1 MRHHICIELSIDF
14 LSKWHA
20 GSGDG
25 SLVSD
30 RLIRRDSRNWPF
42 IPGSTLKGVIRE
54 NCEKLSRTLL
64 FKSPSDPHQRD
75 LTIQDTFKPLKELD
89 SPVDRLF
96 GNTFESGQLFFRDAR
111 LDNTQLNDPQPYYC
125 LKNQSRVC
133 KHRILRTSKEK
144 HLFSTEY
151 IIPSSV
157 GSSMIFKTQI
167 DGYHDHLKSLSDT
180 EPPYA
185 YCLLIAAIMLTQR
198 IGGDKSTGS
207 GQMEIHFDNILYNQ
221 NQLNKEEIF
230 DYLDSE
236 LYQLSMEA
244 A

>member
-1 MRHHICIELSIDF
+1 MKHHICIELSIDF
-14 LSKWHA
+14 SSKWHT

-25 SLVSD
+25 SLICD
-30 RLIRRDSRNWPF
+30 RLIRRDSLNRPF

-54 NCEKLSRTLL
+54 NCERLSRTLG
-64 FKSPSDPHQRD
+64 FQNPSDPHQRD
-75 LTIQDTFKPLKELD
+75 LSIDNSFQPLKALQ

-111 LDNTQLNDPQPYYC
+111 LQKEPPHYF
-125 LKNQSRVC
+125 LKYQTRVC
-133 KHRILRTSKEK
+133 KHRLLGTSKDK

-151 IIPSSV
+151 SIASADASP
-157 GSSMIFKTQI
+157 MTLNTKI
-167 DGYHDHLKSLSDT
+167 DGYHDHLESLSEN

-185 YCLLIAAIMLTQR
+185 YCLLIAAIMMTQR

-207 GQMEIHFDNILYNQ
+207 GQLNIHLGTILYNHS
-221 NQLNKEEIF
+221 KIDPAEIF

-236 LYQLSMEA
+236 FYELSTMEA